1 MTGLARS
8 GAIVA
13 LGTGLSR
20 LTGLARISVIA
31 YVVGFTRLTDGYNL
45 ANATPNILYE
55 LLLGGV
61 LTATLVPIFVDHF
74 ERDDEEATS
83 AVVSVAIAVL
93 VAVAVVGI
101 LLAPLIAHLYTLRI
115 TDPDVASQ
123 REFVT
128 SLLRWFMPQ
137 VLLYGIVA
145 LATAMLNA
153 RRRFA
158 APAFAPAFNNLVV
171 IAVFLLLRRW
181 AGGTP
186 SLNDALGDRSLLV
199 LLGLGTTAGVALMT
213 FTIFPAV
220 VRSGIRLRVNLD
232 WRHPAIREI
241 LRLSGWTVGYVAS
254 NQLALWLV
262 ILLALERSGDLSAYQ
277 TAFVFFQLPHGLLA
291 VSLMTTAGPEL
302 AARARDLPR
311 LRTHFRDTLR
321 LMIIAMTPAAVG
333 YAVLARPIVE
343 ALLERGAFANASAVR
358 TAEVLV
364 LFAVALVPFSVYLY
378 ALRGF
383 YALRDTRTP
392 FRLNLLE
399 NGINVALAIA
409 LVPTL
414 EVQGLAISYA
424 IAYSVAAVAALVALS
439 RRIGSVVD
447 GPVMRSAALTAGCA
461 SVMAGVVWTFDR
473 MITNDLTSPARA
485 LAGACIGVVVYGGLI
500 AITQGSE
507 LLSLWR
513 PDHRPVTP

>member
-1 MTGLARS
+1 M
-8 GAIVA
+8 A
-13 LGTGLSR
+13 LGTALSR

-74 ERDDEEATS
+74 ERDDDEATS

-93 VAVAVVGI
+93 VAITVVGV

-123 REFVT
+123 RELVT

-137 VLLYGIVA
+137 ILLYGIVA
-145 LATAMLNA
+145 LATAVLNA

-158 APAFAPAFNNLVV
+158 APSFAPALNNIVV
-171 IAVFLLLRRW
+171 IVVFLLLRRW

-186 SLNDALGDRSLLV
+186 SLGDVLGDRSLLM
-199 LLGLGTTAGVALMT
+199 LLGLGTTAGIALMT
-213 FTIFPAV
+213 LAIFPAV

-232 WRHPAIREI
+232 WRNPAIGEI
-241 LRLSGWTVGYVAS
+241 LRLSSWTVGYVAS

-262 ILLALERSGDLSAYQ
+262 ILLALERAGDLSAYQ

-291 VSLMTTAGPEL
+291 VSLMTTVGPEL
-302 AARARDLPR
+302 AARARDLPL
-311 LRTHFRDTLR
+311 LRIHFSDTLR

-333 YAVLARPIVE
+333 YAVLSRPIVE

-358 TAEVLV
+358 TAEVLA
-364 LFAVALVPFSVYLY
+364 LFAIALVPFSVYLY

-392 FRLNLLE
+392 FWLNLFE
-399 NGINVALAIA
+399 NGVNVMLAIA
-409 LVPTL
+409 LVPVF

-424 IAYSVAAVAALVALS
+424 IAYGIAAVAALVALS
-439 RRIGSVVD
+439 RRIGSVVN
-447 GPVMRSAALTAGCA
+447 GPVVHSAALTAGCA
-461 SVMAGVVWTFDR
+461 SVMAVAVWTFDR
-473 MITNDLTSPARA
+473 MLADNLTSPVRA
-485 LAGACIGVVVYGGLI
+485 VAGTCVGVVVYGGLI
-500 AITQGSE
+500 AATQGSE
-507 LLSLWR
+507 LRSLWR
-513 PDHRPVTP
+513 PSHRQVTP